1 MNKLSDI
8 KAAYENDNGDVG
20 DSAKM
25 IMLVGPAIEKI
36 GQKEKT
42 LDEEALRDFINR
54 EFRNKNIDEILYYLE
69 TDKGLEYLESCVCNL
84 VGEVGMQ
91 IDDSTYQ
98 NILDYLEN
106 NL

>member
-1 MNKLSDI
+1 MEI
-8 KAAYENDNGDVG
+8 T
-20 DSAKM
+20 
-25 IMLVGPAIEKI
+25 LV
-36 GQKEKT
+36 KEET
-42 LDEEALRDFINR
+42 LDEEALRDFIHQ
-54 EFRNKNIDEILYYLE
+54 EFYTKNIDENLE

-91 IDDSTYQ
+91 IDDSTHQ

>member
-1 MNKLSDI
+1 MEI
-8 KAAYENDNGDVG
+8 T
-20 DSAKM
+20 
-25 IMLVGPAIEKI
+25 LV
-36 GQKEKT
+36 KEET
-42 LDEEALRDFINR
+42 LDEEALRDFINQ
-54 EFRNKNIDEILYYLE
+54 EFRNKNIDEILDYLE

-84 VGEVGMQ
+84 VGEVNMQ

>member
-1 MNKLSDI
+1 MEI
-8 KAAYENDNGDVG
+8 T
-20 DSAKM
+20 
-25 IMLVGPAIEKI
+25 LV
-36 GQKEKT
+36 KEKT
-42 LDEEALRDFINR
+42 LDEEALRDFINQ
-54 EFRNKNIDEILYYLE
+54 EFKNKNIDEILYYLE
-69 TDKGLEYLESCVCNL
+69 TDKGLEYLESYVCNL

>member
-1 MNKLSDI
+1 MEI
-8 KAAYENDNGDVG
+8 T
-20 DSAKM
+20 
-25 IMLVGPAIEKI
+25 LV
-36 GQKEKT
+36 KEKT

-54 EFRNKNIDEILYYLE
+54 EFRNKNLDEILYYLE

>member
-1 MNKLSDI
+1 MEI
-8 KAAYENDNGDVG
+8 T
-20 DSAKM
+20 
-25 IMLVGPAIEKI
+25 LV
-36 GQKEKT
+36 KEKT
-42 LDEEALRDFINR
+42 LDEEALRDFIHQ

-69 TDKGLEYLESCVCNL
+69 TDKGLEYLESYVCNL

>member
-1 MNKLSDI
+1 MEI
-8 KAAYENDNGDVG
+8 T
-20 DSAKM
+20 
-25 IMLVGPAIEKI
+25 LV
-36 GQKEKT
+36 KEET

-84 VGEVGMQ
+84 VGDVGMQ
-91 IDDSTYQ
+91 IEDSTYQ

>member
-1 MNKLSDI
+1 MEI
-8 KAAYENDNGDVG
+8 A
-20 DSAKM
+20 
-25 IMLVGPAIEKI
+25 LV
-36 GQKEKT
+36 KEKT

>member
-1 MNKLSDI
+1 MEI
-8 KAAYENDNGDVG
+8 T
-20 DSAKM
+20 
-25 IMLVGPAIEKI
+25 LV
-36 GQKEKT
+36 KEKT

-84 VGEVGMQ
+84 VGEVNMQ